1 MPVKRDVQWAVD
13 KTKTGETRVPV
24 QMIWSSGVLDVKP
37 TTNGYTVEMLRIADL
52 ESAEI
57 PDNRWA
63 RHSTVVTSIQIF
75 TIHATMSETNIVLKV
90 HYRHIYCN
98 NNNIIVAK
106 YGLRRKFGSRFAGQH
121 AECTLNTNNR
131 SSDNR
136 CVQFVYIVRQ
146 YLFSCNVTKCS
157 KKKSSVMKFC
167 SMNFEKYVC
176 SYCFPV

>member
-13 KTKTGETRVPV
+13 KTNTGETRVPV

-52 ESAEI
+52 KSAEI

-106 YGLRRKFGSRFAGQH
+106 YGFRRKFGSRFAGQH

-136 CVQFVYIVRQ
+136 CVHCTAIFIFMQCFKHKVY
-146 YLFSCNVTKCS
+146 